1 MNNKDVV
8 VANTK
13 QIEELIDEL
22 KYLEAKLLPH
32 LEGDSTLNQSLKGI
46 LQELRNANK
55 NIRKQIEA
63 TFLSSDPYGVDFKNS
78 ILFVRYA
85 LLTDFESVKDVLHVA
100 RKLDDRDFISWVAKQ
115 VDLLNPEWTK
125 DLNLKKVPFLKEVQ
139 DDQGKFDEIC
149 HQTIQEKKAQKQEQ
163 ES

>member
-1 MNNKDVV
+1 MENEKFVI
-8 VANTK
+8 ANPK
-13 QIEELIDEL
+13 RIENLIDTLKFLEL
-22 KYLEAKLLPH
+22 KLLPH

-46 LQELRNANK
+46 LQELRDANK

-85 LLTDFESVKDVLHVA
+85 LLTDFESVKDVTHIA
-100 RKLDDRDFISWVAKQ
+100 RKLDDRDFISWIAKQ
-115 VDLLNPEWTK
+115 VDLLNPDWAEE
-125 DLNLKKVPFLKEVQ
+125 LNLKKVPFMKEVV
-139 DDQGKFDEIC
+139 DDQRKFDEIC
-149 HQTIQEKKAQKQEQ
+149 HQTIQEKKAQKS

>member
-46 LQELRNANK
+46 LQELRDANK

>member
-55 NIRKQIEA
+55 DIRKQIEA